1 MGVRFKGNSSFRF
14 AGRSLKRP
22 FKIDTNRFVKGQK
35 LHGRTKVNL
44 SNAFLNSAY
53 MKEKLAY
60 EVCHAAGMATPGV
73 GWAHV
78 ILTIEDDPEVQRRD
92 LGIYVLIEQL
102 DKNFLERNLG
112 KVTAGSL
119 LMKPDALDDWE
130 YLGID
135 TREYQHY
142 NIKSGDK
149 NRSQPSRRC

>member
-1 MGVRFKGNSSFRF
+1 MGVRFKGNSSFRL
-14 AGRSLKRP
+14 AGRSQRRP
-22 FKIDTNRFVKGQK
+22 FKIDTSRFVKGQK
-35 LHGRTKVNL
+35 LYGRTKVNL

-53 MKEKLAY
+53 MKEKLAC
-60 EVCHAAGMATPGV
+60 EVYRAAGMATPGV

-102 DKNFLERNLG
+102 DKKFLQCNLG
-112 KVTAGSL
+112 QVTAGSL

-135 TREYQHY
+135 TRQYQHY
-142 NIKSGDK
+142 NIKSGDN